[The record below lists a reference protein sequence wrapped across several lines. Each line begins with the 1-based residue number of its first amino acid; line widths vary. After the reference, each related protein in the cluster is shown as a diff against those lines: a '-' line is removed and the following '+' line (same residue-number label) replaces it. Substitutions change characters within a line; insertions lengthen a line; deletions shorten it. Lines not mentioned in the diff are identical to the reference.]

1 MAQEK
6 STKNVC
12 VCVASM
18 YTEAWGCEA
27 EEGGAGEDGGEGSK
41 VVGGEVG
48 EEVGE
53 VGVCVWVGEGE

>member
-1 MAQEK
+1 MAQE
-6 STKNVC
+6 TAIENVC
-12 VCVASM
+12 VCVAS
-18 YTEAWGCEA
+18 TGVAPGGCEA
-27 EEGGAGEDGGEGSK
+27 EEGSVGEDGGESEE